1 MSTIFNDGSHV
12 RETFASALKTLIN
25 GLAKKNEPVNFS
37 LNVQDGQSVRIS
49 CAYSYAYQHISF
61 MDALDSEIREHGI
74 AIVIATDYRSDTVE
88 NTVFVVCDDE
98 L

>member
-1 MSTIFNDGSHV
+1 MSIIFHDGSHV
-12 RETFASALKTLIN
+12 DETFASAFKMLVN
-25 GLAKKNEPVNFS
+25 GLAIDNEPVNFH
-37 LNVQDGQSVRIS
+37 LNQQDAITINLS
-49 CAYSYAYQHISF
+49 CDHAFAYEHITF
-61 MDALDSEIREHGI
+61 MNALDSEIRENGI

>member
-1 MSTIFNDGSHV
+1 MSILFKDGSHV
-12 RETFASALKTLIN
+12 DEIFASKLKSLVN
-25 GLAKKNEPVNFS
+25 GLAIDNEPVNFH
-37 LNVQDGQSVRIS
+37 LNQQDAITINLS
-49 CAYSYAYQHISF
+49 CDHAFAYEHITF
-61 MDALDSEIREHGI
+61 MNALDSEIREHDI